1 MDIPFGLC
9 WTLIA
14 LSMIKSCYVT
24 NVDYLNTTSV
34 QCVHGDVK
42 RYPRA
47 EVLVDVQMYLLNV
60 AIVDSLP
67 TDMILGQDLPVL
79 NDLLQATGKD
89 SVNVATATETPV
101 NLSCPAITRSQARAG
116 LQLLPDLDDSLL
128 QDGTKGLRKSR
139 RQRRLEK
146 YLGTP
151 IAEVSVEGLGVN
163 GWQVPGNIAELQRN
177 YVTLK
182 PLFEKTVS
190 ANPSNL
196 CNERYVL
203 MNVALYVLANDFTV
217 LLCQLVVVH
226 LSYI

>member
-1 MDIPFGLC
+1 MD
-9 WTLIA
+9 
-14 LSMIKSCYVT
+14 K
-24 NVDYLNTTSV
+24 N
-34 QCVHGDVK
+34 
-42 RYPRA
+42 
-47 EVLVDVQMYLLNV
+47 
-60 AIVDSLP
+60 
-67 TDMILGQDLPVL
+67 
-79 NDLLQATGKD
+79 TGKD

-116 LQLLPDLDDSLL
+116 LQPLPDLDDSLL
-128 QDGTKGLRKSR
+128 QDGTKGPRKSR

-151 IAEVSVEGLGVN
+151 IAEVSVEG
-163 GWQVPGNIAELQRN
+163 WQVPGNIAELQRN
-177 YVTLK
+177 DVTLK

-203 MNVALYVLANDFTV
+203 MNDVLYVLANDVTV